1 MPENKKESTV
11 EDKLNI
17 LSPFGPSIA
26 KIKIPE
32 KIIKTLND
40 HVDEIRASEK
50 KSKKFDA
57 GKSLIGNVTQEI
69 LLSQEIIKESGWLTF
84 LANATRSWIKFI
96 EKKEIKK
103 FNINSS
109 WVVSQY
115 ANQYNPVHWH
125 SGHISGAGFLKVPS
139 TFGETFQKDK
149 KNLNGQLTLIHGQR
163 AFMNDSQFKITPK
176 VGDFYI
182 FPHYLMHTVYPFKD
196 TDEERRSI
204 SFNASIDERTFDIF
218 Y

>member
-1 MPENKKESTV
+1 MV
-11 EDKLNI
+11 ERKLDI
-17 LSPFGPSIA
+17 ISPFGPSIA
-26 KIKIPE
+26 KVKIPN
-32 KIIKTLND
+32 KIIKSLND
-40 HVDEIRASEK
+40 HVDKISNNEK
-50 KSKKFDA
+50 LSKKFDA

-69 LLSQEIIKESGWLTF
+69 NLSPEIIKESGWLTF
-84 LANATRSWIKFI
+84 LANASRAWIKNSLG
-96 EKKEIKK
+96 KEITK
-103 FNINSS
+103 FNVNSS

-125 SGHISGAGFLKVPS
+125 SAHISGAGFLKVPT

-149 KNLNGQLTLIHGQR
+149 RNLNGQLSLIHGQR
-163 AFMNDSQFKITPK
+163 AFMSDSQVKIVPV

-196 TDEERRSI
+196 TDEERRSV
-204 SFNASIDERTFDIF
+204 SFNAVIDEEIFDVF

>member
-1 MPENKKESTV
+1 MS
-11 EDKLNI
+11 EDKLQLI
-17 LSPFGPSIA
+17 TPFGPSIA
-26 KIKIPE
+26 KVKIPE
-32 KIIKTLND
+32 KILKTLND
-40 HVDEIRASEK
+40 HVDKTRASK
-50 KSKKFDA
+50 KMSEKFDA
-57 GKSLIGNVTQEI
+57 GKSLIGNVSQEI

-84 LANATRSWIKFI
+84 LANATRAWIKGVLRS
-96 EKKEIKK
+96 EITK

-109 WVVSQY
+109 WVISQY
-115 ANQYNPVHWH
+115 ANEYNPTHWH

-139 TFGETFQKDK
+139 TFGKTIQEDK

-163 AFMNDSQFKITPK
+163 AFMSGAQFKIVPV

-204 SFNASIDERTFDIF
+204 SFNAVVDEKIFDVHV
-218 Y
+218 

>member
-1 MPENKKESTV
+1 MSD
-11 EDKLNI
+11 DKLQTLN
-17 LSPFGPSIA
+17 PFGPSIA
-26 KIKIPE
+26 KVKIPE
-32 KIIKTLND
+32 KIIKTIND
-40 HVDEIRASEK
+40 HVDEVRASK
-50 KSKKFDA
+50 KISKKFDA
-57 GKSLIGNVTQEI
+57 GKSLIGNVSQEI
-69 LLSQEIIKESGWLTF
+69 NLSAEIIKESGWLTF
-84 LANATRSWIKFI
+84 LGNATKAWIKSVV
-96 EKKEIKK
+96 KKEITK

-115 ANQYNPVHWH
+115 ANEYNPLHWH

-149 KNLNGQLTLIHGQR
+149 KNLNGKLSLIHGQR
-163 AFMNDSQFKITPK
+163 AFMSDSQYKITPE

-204 SFNASIDERTFDIF
+204 SFNAVVDEKIF
-218 Y
+218 NVHV

>member
-1 MPENKKESTV
+1 MG

-17 LSPFGPSIA
+17 ISPFGPSIA
-26 KIKIPE
+26 KVKIPE
-32 KIIKTLND
+32 KIIKSLND
-40 HVDEIRASEK
+40 HVDKIRNNEK
-50 KSKKFDA
+50 LSKKFDA
-57 GKSLIGNVTQEI
+57 GKTLIGNVTQEI

-84 LANATRSWIKFI
+84 LANATQAWIKCVLR
-96 EKKEIKK
+96 KEITK

-115 ANQYNPVHWH
+115 ANEYNPVHWH
-125 SGHISGAGFLKVPS
+125 NGHISGAGFLKVPS

-149 KNLNGQLTLIHGQR
+149 KNLNGQLVLINGQR
-163 AFMNDSQFKITPK
+163 AFMSDSKFEIKPK
-176 VGDFYI
+176 VGEFYI

-196 TDEERRSI
+196 TDEERRSV
-204 SFNASIDERTFDIF
+204 SFNAVVDEKIFDVF

>member
-1 MPENKKESTV
+1 MDKNK
-11 EDKLNI
+11 LQI
-17 LSPFGPSIA
+17 LAPFGPSIA

-40 HVDEIRASEK
+40 HVDQVRANEK
-50 KSKKFDA
+50 MSKKFDG
-57 GKSLIGNVTQEI
+57 GKSLIGNVSQEI
-69 LLSQEIIKESGWLTF
+69 LLNHEIIKESGWLTF
-84 LANATRSWIKFI
+84 LANATRAWIKDVL
-96 EKKEIKK
+96 KTEIAK

-115 ANQYNPVHWH
+115 ANEYNPVHWH

-149 KNLNGQLTLIHGQR
+149 RNLNGQLTLLHGQR
-163 AFMNDSQFKITPK
+163 AFMSDSQYKITPE

-182 FPHYLMHTVYPFKD
+182 FPHYLMHTVYPFRD

-204 SFNASIDERTFDIF
+204 SFNAVVDEKTFDVHV
-218 Y
+218 

>member
-1 MPENKKESTV
+1 MN
-11 EDKLNI
+11 EDKLQLI
-17 LSPFGPSIA
+17 SPFGPCIA
-26 KIKIPE
+26 KVKIPE

-69 LLSQEIIKESGWLTF
+69 NLSPEIVKESGWLTF
-84 LANATRSWIKFI
+84 LANSTRAWIKNSLG
-96 EKKEIKK
+96 KEITK
-103 FNINSS
+103 FNVNSS

-115 ANQYNPVHWH
+115 ANEYNPAHWH

-139 TFGETFQKDK
+139 TFGKTIQKEK
-149 KNLNGQLTLIHGQR
+149 RNLNGQLTLIHGQR
-163 AFMNDSQFKITPK
+163 AFMSDSQFKIKPK
-176 VGDFYI
+176 VGDFYL
-182 FPHYLMHTVYPFKD
+182 FPHYLMHSVYPFKD

-204 SFNASIDERTFDIF
+204 SFNAVVDEKIF
-218 Y
+218 NVFV

>member
-1 MPENKKESTV
+1 MA
-11 EDKLNI
+11 EDKLRVI
-17 LSPFGPSIA
+17 SPFGPSIA
-26 KIKIPE
+26 KVKIPE
-32 KIIKTLND
+32 KIIQTFND
-40 HVDEIRASEK
+40 HVDEVRASK
-50 KSKKFDA
+50 KMSTKADA

-69 LLSQEIIKESGWLTF
+69 LLSPEIIKESGWLTF
-84 LANATRSWIKFI
+84 LAGATKAWVKHILNQDMT
-96 EKKEIKK
+96 K

-115 ANQYNPVHWH
+115 ANEYNPVHWH
-125 SGHISGAGFLKVPS
+125 NGHISGAGFLKVPS

-163 AFMNDSQFKITPK
+163 AFMSGAQFKIVPV

-182 FPHYLMHTVYPFKD
+182 FPHYLMHTVYPFRD

-204 SFNASIDERTFDIF
+204 SFNAVIDEKIFDVHI
-218 Y
+218 